1 MLPLAARC
9 RAVEGG
15 GARPDHMQVSAVDIP
30 EVRLLS
36 PRRFEDARGFF
47 SETWSRRRL
56 REQGIDLD
64 FVQDNHSLSR
74 EVGTVRGLHYQIHPF
89 AQSKLVRVTRG
100 AILDVAV
107 DLRRG
112 SPTFGRHV
120 SAIISAEEWNQFL
133 VPVGFAHGFC
143 TLEPDTEVIY
153 KVDND
158 YAPECDRGLRWNDPA
173 LGIAW
178 PVEEAR
184 ATLSAKDRQHP
195 LLHELKDLF

>member
-1 MLPLAARC
+1 MQLPVA
-9 RAVEGG
+9 
-15 GARPDHMQVSAVDIP
+15 DIP
-30 EVRLLS
+30 EVRLFS
-36 PRRFEDARGFF
+36 PPRFEDERGFF
-47 SETWSRRRL
+47 SETWSRQRL
-56 REQGIDLD
+56 REQGIDVD

-74 EVGTVRGLHYQIHPF
+74 EVGTVRGLHFQIPPF
-89 AQSKLVRVTRG
+89 AQSKLVRVTHG

-120 SAIISAEEWNQFL
+120 TAVISAKAWNQIF

-173 LGIAW
+173 LGIEW
-178 PVEEAR
+178 PVEEVR
-184 ATLSAKDRQHP
+184 ATLSAKDQQHP
-195 LLHELKDLF
+195 LLRDLKDYF

>member
-1 MLPLAARC
+1 MHLPIT
-9 RAVEGG
+9 
-15 GARPDHMQVSAVDIP
+15 DIP

-36 PRRFEDARGFF
+36 PQRFQDERGFF
-47 SETWSRRRL
+47 SETWSRPRL
-56 REQGIDLD
+56 REQGIDVD

-74 EVGTVRGLHYQIHPF
+74 EVGTVRGLHFQTPPF
-89 AQSKLVRVTRG
+89 AQAKLVRVTRG

-120 SAIISAEEWNQFL
+120 SAIVSAEAWNQIF

-153 KVDND
+153 KVDNV
-158 YAPECDRGLRWNDPA
+158 YAPKCDRGLRWNDPA

-178 PVEEAR
+178 PVDEAR
-184 ATLSAKDRQHP
+184 ATLSAKDQQHP
-195 LLHELKDLF
+195 LLRDLKDLF